1 MTRLSNSIFQ
11 YLSMPISSSYWQ
23 KTFYMLSVLLIGFLS
38 GALFGTILP
47 FIRSLFFWDGFI
59 IASLLVI
66 IECLSYF
73 SYKPRQLN
81 KSKDWKRQVIYQ
93 QAFLQRY
100 AQQSFLQN
108 RNKQKKGLEKSGS
121 LVPWLHERNFDESK
135 SGIRSYTEK
144 SYAIKGLSFFKIGL
158 MIGFFVDA
166 FKVGS

>member
-1 MTRLSNSIFQ
+1 
-11 YLSMPISSSYWQ
+11 MPISSSYWQ
-23 KTFYMLSVLLIGFLS
+23 KTFYMLSVLLFGFLS

-73 SYKPRQLN
+73 SYRPRQFN
-81 KSKDWKRQVIYQ
+81 KSEDWSRQVIYQ

-108 RNKQKKGLEKSGS
+108 LNKQKKGLEKSGS
-121 LVPWLHERNFDESK
+121 LEPWFNQSNFDESK
-135 SGIRSYTEK
+135 NVIRSYTEK
-144 SYAIKGLSFFKIGL
+144 SYAIEGLSFFKIGL